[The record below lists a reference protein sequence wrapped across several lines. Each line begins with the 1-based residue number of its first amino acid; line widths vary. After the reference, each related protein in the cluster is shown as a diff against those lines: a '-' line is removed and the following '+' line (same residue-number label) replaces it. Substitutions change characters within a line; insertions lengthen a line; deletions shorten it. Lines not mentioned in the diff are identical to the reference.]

1 MILLVSR
8 DSSSFMIV
16 LREIRRRARHIL
28 PAAICAVVVGYF
40 SYHALQGE
48 KGIHSYLKVNH
59 ELRGAQEG
67 LNKVHSFRVELEN
80 RVKGLRDTSLDLD
93 LLEERARVVLNLMR
107 DDELLIYFPRD

>member
-1 MILLVSR
+1 
-8 DSSSFMIV
+8 MIV

-48 KGIHSYLKVNH
+48 KGIHSYLKVKREFRDAH
-59 ELRGAQEG
+59 RS
-67 LNKVHSFRVELEN
+67 LNTVQSFRLELEN

>member
-1 MILLVSR
+1 
-8 DSSSFMIV
+8 MIV

-48 KGIHSYLKVNH
+48 KGIHSYLKVKREFRDAH
-59 ELRGAQEG
+59 RS
-67 LNKVHSFRVELEN
+67 LNTVQSFRLELEN
-80 RVKGLRDTSLDLD
+80 RVKGLRDTGLDLD